1 MDVNMLIDFIGP
13 LVDTIVENLGSIALL
28 MTAVALIAAS
38 EPEKSENYDESNP
51 DALLSKK
58 YFYLD

>member
-1 MDVNMLIDFIGP
+1 MDLNTLIGYISP
-13 LVDTIVENLGSIALL
+13 SVDTIVDNLGSIALL
-28 MTAVALIAAS
+28 LTAVVLIAAS

>member
-1 MDVNMLIDFIGP
+1 MDLNTLIGYIGP
-13 LVDTIVENLGSIALL
+13 SVDTIVDNLGSIALL
-28 MTAVALIAAS
+28 LTAVVLIAAS